1 MSEVHHLD
9 NKMFKMYMLSKIN
22 YIKIITLI
30 SIEIICII
38 YKINFQEID
47 IHFLVFK
54 SSKILNIN
62 ICKNDLNYFL
72 IINRNY

>member
-1 MSEVHHLD
+1 
-9 NKMFKMYMLSKIN
+9 MLSKIN

-47 IHFLVFK
+47 IHFLVFE
-54 SSKILNIN
+54 SNKILNIN